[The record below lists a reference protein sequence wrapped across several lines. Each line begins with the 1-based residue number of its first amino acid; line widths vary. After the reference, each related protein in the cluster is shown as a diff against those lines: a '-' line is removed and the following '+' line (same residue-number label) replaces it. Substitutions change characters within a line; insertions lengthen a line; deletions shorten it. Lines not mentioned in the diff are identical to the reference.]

1 MEGFGER
8 LRYYM
13 SLREVTQSQLAE
25 SAHLTE
31 AAISRYLSNDRE
43 PKAIAVAAMAQ
54 VLNVSADDLLGLT
67 QASQGSL
74 DDALRLVA
82 RNANTITSEQ
92 KKQLINALIN

>member
-13 SLREVTQSQLAE
+13 SLRGVTQSQLAE
-25 SAHLTE
+25 GVHLTE

-43 PKAIAVAAMAQ
+43 PKAVAVAAMAR
-54 VLNVSADDLLGLT
+54 VLNVSADDLLGLNQT
-67 QASQGSL
+67 SQGSL

-82 RNANTITSEQ
+82 RNANEITAEQ
-92 KKQLINALIN
+92 KKQLINALIS